1 MPHVKIGYPHKTKD
15 GTKRA
20 QGDIVYVSPQE
31 ARDLVDGG
39 KGKIVRP
46 SPQEI
51 VDLHKPKQKDEPKA
65 IEPAKAEAPK
75 DESKAKLPARKAPAD
90 G

>member
-1 MPHVKIGYPHKTKD
+1 MPHVRIGYPHKTKD
-15 GTKRA
+15 GAKRA

-39 KGKIVRP
+39 KGKIVEP

-51 VDLHKPKQKDEPKA
+51 VDLHKATKGEPKPAPKQE
-65 IEPAKAEAPK
+65 AKAEAPK
-75 DESKAKLPARKAPAD
+75 DDAKPKAPVRKPAD

>member
-1 MPHVKIGYPHKTKD
+1 MPHVRIGYPHKTKS
-15 GTKRA
+15 GEKRS

-39 KGKIVRP
+39 KGKIVKP

-51 VDLHKPKQKDEPKA
+51 VDLHKATKGEPKQGAKAAVAKDEPK
-65 IEPAKAEAPK
+65 P
-75 DESKAKLPARKAPAD
+75 KLPARKPTD